1 MRLFLLLLSLSLV
14 GCTDIV
20 YPPSS
25 PDSVSRNPTTPT
37 TKNVKIEYRVSGNAT
52 SVRIRFSNN
61 EDGLS
66 QVVTTLPYTNTFS
79 TESDSLFVSLD
90 VTPISYSALTTF
102 PFLSAQIFVDGK
114 LFREATSNEFLLN
127 TLAVSGTWRR

>member
-1 MRLFLLLLSLSLV
+1 MRLFPLILVLLLG

-20 YPPSS
+20 YPPTS
-25 PDSVSRNPTTPT
+25 PDAVARNPTTP
-37 TKNVKIEYRVSGNAT
+37 KNVKIEYRVSGNAT